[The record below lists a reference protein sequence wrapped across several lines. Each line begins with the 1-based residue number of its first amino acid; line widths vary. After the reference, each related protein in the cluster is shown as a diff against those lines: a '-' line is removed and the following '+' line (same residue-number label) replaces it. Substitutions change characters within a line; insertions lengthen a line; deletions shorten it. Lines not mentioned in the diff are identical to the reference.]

1 MNSKKNHLNKV
12 GRQTGNPNLG
22 RKNNSYKGSTY
33 GQTNGGKV
41 FKFMSDL
48 KYNGYGKKLDG
59 THSDKSSSTSRNGKG
74 YGVSSKGKGKK
85 VEHEMGEEEKDDEE
99 DDEEDGEDSD
109 EYEDD
114 MEDEE
119 EDEESEESEED
130 EEDNDDDDDDDDG
143 DDDEEEDETNSSET
157 SEFSVKK
164 KRKEKKLH
172 KNDNFYEG
180 VETSSTKNKM
190 NPKNYNSDYYDIY
203 SNIYSYYDI
212 FTEDKNEKKKY
223 KYFKD
228 VFSNFDHKY
237 ENKEYNYGVDLSKK
251 LQEKHI
257 PIIHSNRGGNH
268 FDKPYTKEDRG
279 NASPPISNIP
289 AAEHINSNSAG
300 GSAKL
305 GSNINIAFL
314 SNKIFR
320 NGDGKNSRGRK
331 ENADNRDGN
340 DNNNSTDV
348 AATMSDLHNEFYAG
362 SGSLKTKRS
371 NLKKSEA
378 HKDSVLKSNKKKFVP
393 LKKKKKKKSTSED
406 ISMNDR
412 ENLSS
417 QFSTNHST
425 NPISAVSATGNASTN
440 ANPNVTEFKKNLGHP
455 KNGAEDIYGK
465 YDFSDLRRS
474 ANNEKVKKKFSHPV
488 DDVASIAKKSK
499 GRSNKKPDLFDN
511 QENSEA
517 SSATIYAKYAN
528 PMKGRGKS
536 HMDAESGT
544 THRKGRIDNVNNVSN
559 ASDTSNLSNPSNISL
574 DSSCSIE
581 LDEPLE
587 EGKVADVKK
596 EGNLKF
602 LKNPTKKRMNK
613 LKKILEILE
622 YSIYNEEKK
631 GSKLESK
638 LYDYV
643 LLTKSLKQEIANLE
657 ELNNSN
663 KSKMAN
669 YEKDITKLK
678 EQNEEMKLTLSTFE
692 NELSSLIN
700 KFDKN
705 FAKELIDT
713 KTQNDVLKK
722 EVEKLKMEIEKKN
735 NEIKKMEN
743 WNDMSK
749 KLNGDNI
756 VMQGGEGVVPCS
768 VNTSGMN
775 STGTTNG
782 PLNNGKMAN
791 GVVSSPN
798 VETTGGNRI
807 AALGDKSEQGGVPG
821 GNPLEKNLKEPI
833 TTVYEFPFYY
843 GTSEDIE
850 PSIVDDLIL
859 KMKTIRIV
867 YEKNIER
874 YDDDTKATIY
884 GCYISNFILEN
895 KDICNHRKVLK
906 HLQEHC
912 LVESKMLNVHLS
924 LRRERCDN
932 VPIKELEKEVIRQL
946 ENPDSDKNKEKV
958 ALINSIMLTLLFKNM
973 HLYNLYRLF
982 VTCLKCDNF
991 RWIRLMKK
999 SLFLKFFDLCL
1010 IDSNVKGNMHLPNVK
1025 EAHLIQV
1032 PPEDAL
1038 PDPQGNVP
1046 MENPHQ
1052 VQYNIKHPMFY
1063 CSNETLKR
1071 LISSMFLNF
1080 AKDPINPQNC
1090 DNIYHYVLQ
1099 KKNFDLLKLLKLSGK
1114 NYNYIFN
1121 KNGENKT
1128 PLDYLDNEDIRID
1141 LISGYIL
1148 DIAGKGADNYKNAK
1162 YEVAFE
1168 LYSEALEK
1176 QIKLSES
1183 VRMGKSMNENI
1194 GKLYYNRA
1202 RTLMHLNKWIDVIEN
1217 CNNCL
1222 KYIPKYINAF
1232 DTQIHAY
1239 ENLLEY
1245 ENALTTYK
1253 NMCMKCNIKP
1263 DDKEEKLK
1271 SQINATSFQI
1281 LNVNRNCSVAEIKQ
1295 AFSNLSK
1302 KWHPD
1307 KLGINSSPDIKKR
1320 HNNHFK
1326 RLFKAK
1332 QLLLNDAERMKEKKK
1347 KETNYVYPQIIED
1360 VNNHSQGN
1368 NRTSSHNRQKKA
1380 ATTGDSVNA
1389 PSQQKDG
1396 NVTNNSRNTNHN
1408 ASTPHKDGVG
1418 GNAEHPPVN
1427 TNAGTFNNST
1437 KDTST
1442 FSGEAKNNFYHTYKD
1457 DIDKF
1462 QEKLKNFN
1470 KGLNSE
1476 SENNKNGNPFL
1487 NLFDGKLTNLNNEK
1501 VDENFYKKLK
1511 EEYEGLSDDE
1521 ITNFKTKIS
1530 NSINNL
1536 IQTELNL
1543 KREYQELCI
1552 KEKTNVIMNARLCIL
1567 QEIQKALCVRLDKE
1581 RKLKV
1586 LDSIIKGRNGEQSAN
1601 QAKANEGVD
1610 ATAEEIPREY
1620 ERDVPRIGRSEGYA
1634 PDTQGEEE
1642 KDYLQKNSSKF
1653 ANGGSQADEK
1663 WENSRR
1669 KSNADDND
1677 DRFFEDA
1684 AFFRDAQN
1692 TKGDSGLASA
1702 DRKKGNAEGSDEHGL
1717 EGDHFTDG
1725 SNDDSYGGGSG
1736 VQRANKRNGDQM
1748 EHPKNT
1754 QKEAAENKMHEDA
1767 AKEFFHDDDRG
1778 YFEDNEKNKNT
1789 PSGSSNGCGGGDNV
1803 DHRNRRK
1810 KKSAEFN
1817 DNNVQWE
1824 EGETQ
1829 TGESK
1834 KKNEKNKMAAENND
1848 NENFIFWDE
1857 KGNAHHE
1864 GKETSYNFE
1873 AADIFQGKNEGKTQV
1888 KNDSNNFFESVS
1900 ANQSSQINQQF
1911 RHSNGLPGE
1920 CSSMGE
1926 YEKSFTGDRL
1936 EEKNFF
1942 FSSKGNKGKNTLNN
1956 TVGSF
1961 YDGNAEQ
1968 PNGNENDHFPQRVKE
1983 QMTKEEVDGGE
1994 DDVESNGAMTSSHA
2008 FAKSMCERGPFDFP
2022 HGGNYDY
2029 ELESRAREGGVAG
2042 ESRHARE
2049 VHTEGGDAPN
2059 VGSGISA
2066 NANSHKVNFPN
2077 EEDAYNYHR
2086 ERMKD
2091 IMGTANGTPGNVK
2104 KVSKNGSNSS
2114 YDNEQSDGEE
2124 DIQQGLG
2131 RMTKNG
2137 MPNNSVPNNL
2147 VPGSSFQYNNNF
2159 HVDSSIDKNSDDGIL
2174 RNDTYGTTN
2183 QHHVHGVGIK
2193 HLPPKVADH
2202 KEQDNNINGEEN
2214 DPIKYSNTL
2223 KKEEQFA
2230 DMRFPGSNSYVRKGV
2245 DQNMFNLLNMDAN
2258 LAGSNS
2264 SGNLNSI
2271 YAEKFMKKN
2280 LMYSNDAVDR
2290 ERRRS
2295 SFKQQVGTKYASDG
2309 EEVAKGEKF
2318 YGLYND
2324 NIVGHSS
2331 GGTNASGDHQVNNFD
2346 PPFFSQPAHLSHDPP
2361 SNGRKNGHRNSTTR
2375 RDSNNDEAFA
2385 NLNSYK
2391 YDQEIETQHQTPIR
2405 MSQQGYKNAEGGI
2418 FHNNSN
2424 SDGHYTNERYEENY
2438 QQERGYNRYYA
2449 PDEEEDTPNGPNN
2462 DDDKNFFQTD
2472 INTNHSNTNNL
2483 YENDMNNPFPE
2494 EIDSKENSFPFDDNN
2509 FPNSSSNFYENH
2521 LSKSYNYENVKL
2533 RNSLMY
2539 MNENEEKNKN
2549 LKKIFSNDLTSISM
2563 DKEFNQNSKFSFNQ
2577 KVEKNKVKNGKGKV
2591 PSEENNYVKLKMS
2604 SLDKVSP
2611 NVDASKARPFV
2622 LSSGLTMGATST
2634 PAALPVEGSLPKK
2647 IFKKNVNADDK
2658 HKAVDQMK
2666 RGKGKATDSAVTI
2679 GSRQNK

>member
-22 RKNNSYKGSTY
+22 RRNNSYKENTY

-59 THSDKSSSTSRNGKG
+59 THSDKSSSTSRNGKA
-74 YGVSSKGKGKK
+74 YGVSSKGRSKQRQQQ
-85 VEHEMGEEEKDDEE
+85 VEEEDDDEDEDEEDSDDNEDDDEE
-99 DDEEDGEDSD
+99 DDGNDLS
-109 EYEDD
+109 
-114 MEDEE
+114 EE
-119 EDEESEESEED
+119 EDEEEESEDED
-130 EEDNDDDDDDDDG
+130 DEGSDDDADD
-143 DDDEEEDETNSSET
+143 DETNSSEI
-157 SEFSVKK
+157 SDFSVKK
-164 KRKEKKLH
+164 KGKEKNPH

-180 VETSSTKNKM
+180 IETSSTKNKV

-212 FTEDKNEKKKY
+212 FTEDKNEKKKF

-228 VFSNFDHKY
+228 VFSNFDQKY

-257 PIIHSNRGGNH
+257 PIAHPNKKGNH
-268 FDKPYTKEDRG
+268 FDKPYTKDIRG
-279 NASPPISNIP
+279 NASHPIPNL
-289 AAEHINSNSAG
+289 AGAENSNSNSAG

-305 GSNINIAFL
+305 GSNINLAFL
-314 SNKIFR
+314 SNNVFQ
-320 NGDGKNSRGRK
+320 NGDGKDPRGHKANMDNS
-331 ENADNRDGN
+331 
-340 DNNNSTDV
+340 NNSNNSINHDSTDV
-348 AATMSDLHNEFYAG
+348 AAAMNDLRNEFYAR
-362 SGSLKTKRS
+362 SGSLRAKRNS
-371 NLKKSEA
+371 LKKSEA
-378 HKDSVLKSNKKKFVP
+378 NKDSMLKNNRKKFVP
-393 LKKKKKKKSTSED
+393 LKRKKKKKSTSED
-406 ISMNDR
+406 ISVNDR
-412 ENLSS
+412 DNLST
-417 QFSTNHST
+417 QFSTNQST
-425 NPISAVSATGNASTN
+425 NQTSAANGAERGNPS
-440 ANPNVTEFKKNLGHP
+440 VIEFKKNLGDP
-455 KNGAEDIYGK
+455 KKGVDDIYGK
-465 YDFSDLRRS
+465 HNFSDMRGS
-474 ANNEKVKKKFSHPV
+474 ANTSKEKVKKKFSHPAE
-488 DDVASIAKKSK
+488 DVASIGRKSK
-499 GRSNKKPDLFDN
+499 GRGRKPGLFDN
-511 QENSEA
+511 QENSEL
-517 SSATIYAKYAN
+517 SSSTVYAKYAN
-528 PMKGRGKS
+528 PVKERAKS
-536 HMDAESGT
+536 QMNATGGAP
-544 THRKGRIDNVNNVSN
+544 HRKGKLGNVTNVGNTSNVSN
-559 ASDTSNLSNPSNISL
+559 GSDTSNLSNPSNISL

-581 LDEPLE
+581 LDDPLE
-587 EGKVADVKK
+587 EGKMADAKK
-596 EGNLKF
+596 EGSMKF

-613 LKKILEILE
+613 LKKIVEILE

-643 LLTKSLKQEIANLE
+643 LLTRNLKQEIANLE
-657 ELNNSN
+657 DLNNSN

-743 WNDMSK
+743 WNDLSK
-749 KLNGDNI
+749 KQSGENV
-756 VMQGGEGVVPCS
+756 VMPTGTGVVPS
-768 VNTSGMN
+768 TVHASGISN
-775 STGTTNG
+775 ASATNG
-782 PLNNGKMAN
+782 PFGNVKMAN
-791 GVVSSPN
+791 GAVNSTN
-798 VETTGGNRI
+798 ADTNGNRI
-807 AALGDKSEQGGVPG
+807 PALSDKHELGGDSGGP
-821 GNPLEKNLKEPI
+821 PQEKNPKEPI
-833 TTVYEFPFYY
+833 TTLYEFPFYY
-843 GTSEDIE
+843 GTSEEIE
-850 PSIVDDLIL
+850 PSVVDDLIV
-859 KMKTIRIV
+859 KMKTVRIV

-874 YDDDTKATIY
+874 YDDETKATIY

-912 LVESKMLNVHLS
+912 LVEAKMLNVHLS

-958 ALINSIMLTLLFKNM
+958 PLINSIMLTLLFKNM
-973 HLYNLYRLF
+973 HMYNLYRLF

-1010 IDSNVKGNMHLPNVK
+1010 IDSNVKGSMNLPNVK
-1025 EAHLIQV
+1025 EALLIHV
-1032 PPEDAL
+1032 PPEEVL
-1038 PDPQGNVP
+1038 PYQQ
-1046 MENPHQ
+1046 ENLHLDNSHQ
-1052 VQYNIKHPMFY
+1052 VQYHIKHPMFY

-1080 AKDPINPQNC
+1080 AKDPINPQSC

-1114 NYNYIFN
+1114 NYNYIFS

-1128 PLDYLDNEDIRID
+1128 PLDYLDNEDIKID

-1162 YEVAFE
+1162 YDVAFE

-1245 ENALTTYK
+1245 ENALMTYK

-1263 DDKEEKLK
+1263 DDKEDKLK

-1332 QLLLNDAERMKEKKK
+1332 QLLLNDAERLKEKKK

-1360 VNNHSQGN
+1360 VNNHLFGN
-1368 NRTSSHNRQKKA
+1368 NRTGSHNRQKKA
-1380 ATTGDSVNA
+1380 ATSSDSVNA
-1389 PSQQKDG
+1389 TSHQRDG
-1396 NVTNNSRNTNHN
+1396 NVANNSSNTNDSG
-1408 ASTPHKDGVG
+1408 STPHKDHLTDNVG
-1418 GNAEHPPVN
+1418 NTPVN
-1427 TNAGTFNNST
+1427 NNAGTFNNST
-1437 KDTST
+1437 TQGST
-1442 FSGEAKNNFYHTYKD
+1442 FSSEGKNNFYHTYKD

-1476 SENNKNGNPFL
+1476 TDSNKNANPFL

-1586 LDSIIKGRNGEQSAN
+1586 LDSIIKGRSGEQSVN
-1601 QAKANEGVD
+1601 QGKTNESVD
-1610 ATAEEIPREY
+1610 ATEEEIPREG
-1620 ERDVPRIGRSEGYA
+1620 ERDAADP
-1634 PDTQGEEE
+1634 QGEDGKE
-1642 KDYLQKNSSKF
+1642 KDYVQKNSSKF
-1653 ANGGSQADEK
+1653 AKGASEPEVNWEK
-1663 WENSRR
+1663 SRR
-1669 KSNADDND
+1669 KSNADDNG

-1684 AFFRDAQN
+1684 AFFQNAQN
-1692 TKGDSGLASA
+1692 SKGDNGLASS
-1702 DRKKGNAEGSDEHGL
+1702 DQKKQHPEGSDEHGG
-1717 EGDHFTDG
+1717 EGDHSMDVSDDG
-1725 SNDDSYGGGSG
+1725 DDSGE
-1736 VQRANKRNGDQM
+1736 QRANKRNGDQM
-1748 EHPKNT
+1748 EHAKNT
-1754 QKEAAENKMHEDA
+1754 QKEAEEDKMHEGA
-1767 AKEFFHDDDRG
+1767 AKKFFHDDDRE
-1778 YFEDNEKNKNT
+1778 YFEDRQKNKNT
-1789 PSGSSNGCGGGDNV
+1789 PSGNSNDFTGGDNV
-1803 DHRNRRK
+1803 DQRSMGK
-1810 KKSAEFN
+1810 KKNADFK
-1817 DNNVQWE
+1817 DNNLQWE
-1824 EGETQ
+1824 EDETEK
-1829 TGESK
+1829 GDG
-1834 KKNEKNKMAAENND
+1834 KKNVKNKMATEND
-1848 NENFIFWDE
+1848 HEDFIFWDA

-1864 GKETSYNFE
+1864 GKETSYIFE
-1873 AADIFQGKNEGKTQV
+1873 GSDIFQGKSQV
-1888 KNDSNNFFESVS
+1888 KNDGNNIFDSVS
-1900 ANQSSQINQQF
+1900 ANQPSQANQPF

-1920 CSSMGE
+1920 SNSMGE

-1936 EEKNFF
+1936 EENNFF
-1942 FSSKGNKGKNTLNN
+1942 FSSKGNKGKNSLNN
-1956 TVGSF
+1956 AAGSF
-1961 YDGNAEQ
+1961 YDGN
-1968 PNGNENDHFPQRVKE
+1968 ENDSFASKGKGDAAQQDVE
-1983 QMTKEEVDGGE
+1983 GE
-1994 DDVESNGAMTSSHA
+1994 DEVGSNSPMTNSQH
-2008 FAKSMCERGPFDFP
+2008 FAKSMNERGPFDFP
-2022 HGGNYDY
+2022 HVGNYDY
-2029 ELESRAREGGVAG
+2029 ELESRTGDG
-2042 ESRHARE
+2042 E
-2049 VHTEGGDAPN
+2049 APN
-2059 VGSGISA
+2059 IASGNSA
-2066 NANSHKVNFPN
+2066 NANSNKMNFPN
-2077 EEDAYNYHR
+2077 EEDVYDYHR
-2086 ERMKD
+2086 GRMKD
-2091 IMGTANGTPGNVK
+2091 MMGTPNGTPGNVK
-2104 KVSKNGSNSS
+2104 KVPQNGSNSS
-2114 YDNEQSDGEE
+2114 DSSEQSDGDE
-2124 DIQQGLG
+2124 DIQHGVG
-2131 RMTKNG
+2131 MTTNNG
-2137 MPNNSVPNNL
+2137 MTNSA
-2147 VPGSSFQYNNNF
+2147 VPGSSSHYNNNF
-2159 HVDSSIDKNSDDGIL
+2159 HVDRSTDNHSDDSYL
-2174 RNDTYGTTN
+2174 RNDPYETTN
-2183 QHHVHGVGIK
+2183 QRHIHGVGKK
-2193 HLPPKVADH
+2193 HPPKKEADH
-2202 KEQDNNINGEEN
+2202 NIDGEEN
-2214 DPIKYSNTL
+2214 DPVNYNSL
-2223 KKEEQFA
+2223 KEEQFA
-2230 DMRFPGSNSYVRKGV
+2230 TMRFPGSNSYANKGV

-2264 SGNLNSI
+2264 SANLNST
-2271 YAEKFMKKN
+2271 YAEKFVKKN

-2295 SFKQQVGTKYASDG
+2295 SFKQQTGTKYASDG
-2309 EEVAKGEKF
+2309 EEVGKGENF

-2324 NIVGHSS
+2324 SIGGHS
-2331 GGTNASGDHQVNNFD
+2331 GGDHQVNNFD
-2346 PPFFSQPAHLSHDPP
+2346 APFFSQPA
-2361 SNGRKNGHRNSTTR
+2361 NGRKNGDRNPTAR
-2375 RDSNNDEAFA
+2375 RDSNNAEAFPPH
-2385 NLNSYK
+2385 LSSYE
-2391 YDQEIETQHQTPIR
+2391 YEQEVESQQQTPIR
-2405 MSQQGYKNAEGGI
+2405 MSQQGYKNAEGGT
-2418 FHNNSN
+2418 FYNSPN
-2424 SDGHYTNERYEENY
+2424 SDAHYANERYEENY
-2438 QQERGYNRYYA
+2438 QHEQGHNSYYA
-2449 PDEEEDTPNGPNN
+2449 PDEDEDTPSGPNN
-2462 DDDKNFFQTD
+2462 DDEKNFFQTD
-2472 INTNHSNTNNL
+2472 INTNEGNTSHL
-2483 YENDMNNPFPE
+2483 YDNDMNSPFPE
-2494 EIDSKENSFPFDDNN
+2494 EEMDSKEDSFLYDDNN
-2509 FPNSSSNFYENH
+2509 FPNSSSNFYANQ
-2521 LSKSYNYENVKL
+2521 LNKSYNYENIKV
-2533 RNSLMY
+2533 RNSLMHI
-2539 MNENEEKNKN
+2539 NENEEKNKN
-2549 LKKIFSNDLTSISM
+2549 VKKIFSNDLTSISL
-2563 DKEFNQNSKFSFNQ
+2563 DKEFNQKSKFSFNQ
-2577 KVEKNKVKNGKGKV
+2577 KVDKQKVKNGKV
-2591 PSEENNYVKLKMS
+2591 PNEENNYIKLKKS
-2604 SLDKVSP
+2604 SLDKGNP
-2611 NVDASKARPFV
+2611 KVDASKAKPFV
-2622 LSSGLTMGATST
+2622 LSSGTTMGGTAT
-2634 PAALPVEGSLPKK
+2634 PATAPVEGSLPKK

-2658 HKAVDQMK
+2658 HKTADQMK
-2666 RGKGKATDSAVTI
+2666 RGKGKTTDSGVTN